1 MVKKKYKNW
10 RTFTPANEQVAE
22 NISLFT
28 FCSHCESS
36 IFFSLCEQTRFQM
49 IGTLSKS
56 WCCFSILHLSLSL
69 PEASQSNIGLF
80 EFGDNLFFPL
90 FFFLWMNLGVD
101 NRWIKEY
108 SSRWESLFSNL
119 LRPGSGKFGVKG
131 IKFIAVKVE
140 WLRVNYVRLCNWL
153 ILQLRSWQ

>member
-1 MVKKKYKNW
+1 MKKKKKYKNW

-36 IFFSLCEQTRFQM
+36 IFFSLCEQTGFQM

-90 FFFLWMNLGVD
+90 FFCEWTWVSIIDESKSILVGEKVYFQIYLDQVAVNLA
-101 NRWIKEY
+101 
-108 SSRWESLFSNL
+108 S
-119 LRPGSGKFGVKG
+119 KG
-131 IKFIAVKVE
+131 
-140 WLRVNYVRLCNWL
+140 
-153 ILQLRSWQ
+153 